1 MRIADTYRYRIFS
14 DLEEIMKKFRVVLTL
29 LLLAPIVAF
38 GAGKK
43 SQEQDRQAIAKAE
56 ADFEKARAER
66 GLEGWLSFFA
76 DDTADFV
83 RGEPF
88 TFTKEAMRLHLQKS
102 FDPADQLTWQPVK
115 IDVAASGDL
124 AYSLGTWQLKGK
136 NPEGKDVTQTGKY
149 ITVWKKQKD
158 GSWKVVAD
166 TGTVD
171 PPAKKT

>member
-1 MRIADTYRYRIFS
+1 MR
-14 DLEEIMKKFRVVLTL
+14 KFGVVAL
-29 LLLAPIVAF
+29 LLLASTIAL
-38 GAGKK
+38 GGSKK
-43 SQEQDRQAIAKAE
+43 SQEQERQAIAKTE

-83 RGEPF
+83 RGESF
-88 TFTKEAMRLHLQKS
+88 TFTKEEMRNHLEKT
-102 FDPADQLTWQPVK
+102 FDPADQLTWRPVK

-136 NPEGKDVTQTGKY
+136 NSEGKDVTQTGKY

>member
-1 MRIADTYRYRIFS
+1 MKIFR
-14 DLEEIMKKFRVVLTL
+14 RVLALVLLVST
-29 LLLAPIVAF
+29 VAY
-38 GAGKK
+38 AASKK

-56 ADFEKARAER
+56 ADFAKARAER

-83 RGEPF
+83 RGGPF
-88 TFTKEAMRLHLQKS
+88 TFTKEEMRRHLQKS
-102 FDPADQLTWQPVK
+102 FDPADQLTWKPVK
-115 IDVAASGDL
+115 IDVAASADL
-124 AYSLGTWQLKGK
+124 AYSVGTWQLKGK
-136 NPEGKDVTQTGKY
+136 DAAGNDVTETGKY

>member
-1 MRIADTYRYRIFS
+1 
-14 DLEEIMKKFRVVLTL
+14 MKSLRVFAVSL
-29 LLLAPIVAF
+29 LLLSTLVY
-38 GAGKK
+38 GAKQ
-43 SQEQDRQAIAKAE
+43 SSHERDRQAIAKAE

-76 DDTADFV
+76 DDSADFV
-83 RGEPF
+83 RGGPF
-88 TFTKEAMRLHLQKS
+88 TFTKDEMRQRLEKS
-102 FDPADQLTWQPVK
+102 FDPADQLTWKPAK

-124 AYSLGTWQLKGK
+124 AYSLGNWQLKGK
-136 NPEGKDVTQTGKY
+136 DPQGNDVTQTGKY

-171 PPAKKT
+171 PPPAAKP

>member
-1 MRIADTYRYRIFS
+1 MRILRG
-14 DLEEIMKKFRVVLTL
+14 TL
-29 LLLAPIVAF
+29 ALFLLAAVCAY
-38 GAGKK
+38 GASKK
-43 SQEQDRQAIAKAE
+43 SQQQEQQAVAKAE

-83 RGEPF
+83 RGAPF
-88 TFTKEAMRLHLQKS
+88 TFTKEEMRQHLQKS
-102 FDPADQLTWQPVK
+102 FDPADQLTWKPVK

-136 NPEGKDVTQTGKY
+136 NPAGEDVTQTGKY

>member
-1 MRIADTYRYRIFS
+1 
-14 DLEEIMKKFRVVLTL
+14 MKRMWVYLSL
-29 LLLAPIVAF
+29 LLLFSTAVY
-38 GAGKK
+38 GAKK
-43 SQEQDRQAIAKAE
+43 TSPEQDRQAIAKAE

-76 DDTADFV
+76 DDAADFV
-83 RGEPF
+83 RGAPF
-88 TFTKEAMRLHLQKS
+88 TFSKDAMRQRLQKD
-102 FDPADQLTWQPVK
+102 FDPADQLTWKPVK
-115 IDVAASGDL
+115 IDVAESGDL

-136 NPEGKDVTQTGKY
+136 NPQGVDVTQTGKY

-171 PPAKKT
+171 PPPAAKP

>member
-1 MRIADTYRYRIFS
+1 
-14 DLEEIMKKFRVVLTL
+14 MKGLRAFLA
-29 LLLAPIVAF
+29 LLLALSTVAY
-38 GAGKK
+38 GTNKT
-43 SQEQDRQAIAKAE
+43 SREQARQAITKAE

-83 RGEPF
+83 RGGPF
-88 TFTKEAMRLHLQKS
+88 TFTKDEMRKRLQKD
-102 FDPADQLTWQPVK
+102 FDPADQLTWKPVK
-115 IDVAASGDL
+115 IEVADSGDL

-136 NPEGKDVTQTGKY
+136 DPKGNDVTQTGKY

-158 GSWKVVAD
+158 GSWKVVVD

-171 PPAKKT
+171 PPPAAKP

>member
-1 MRIADTYRYRIFS
+1 MR
-14 DLEEIMKKFRVVLTL
+14 KFGVVAL
-29 LLLAPIVAF
+29 LLLASTIAF
-38 GAGKK
+38 GGSKK
-43 SQEQDRQAIAKAE
+43 SQEQERQAIEKAE
-56 ADFEKARAER
+56 ADFEKARADR

-83 RGEPF
+83 RGAPF
-88 TFTKEAMRLHLQKS
+88 TFTKEEMRQHLQKS

-171 PPAKKT
+171 PPPAVKP